1 MFQSIYESFNY
12 ILPEAV
18 LTIFFVVT
26 LLTAIIPRSESPKGR
41 KRSKYLPACMAL
53 LGFAIAGFYVSKEVN
68 VSALIF
74 SGMYAVDPF
83 SVFFKV
89 IFLVTGILIVLFSLQ
104 SRELEATSTKYSEYF
119 SLIIS
124 LTIGAF
130 FMAGSTNLLM
140 MYLSLELVS
149 ISSYI
154 LSGFTK
160 ENTRADEA
168 SLKYVIYGAFSSG
181 LMLYGIS
188 ILYGLTGET
197 NIYAFN
203 QALAVGGAPKIT
215 ILIAVIL
222 MLVGLGYKI
231 SAVPFHF
238 WTPDVYEGAPITVTA
253 FLSVTSKAAGFAMLI
268 RFFRIAFVDVS
279 AQPIVAGMWAIFKGF
294 NWTDIIAV
302 LSVLTMTVG
311 NLVAIWQSNMKR
323 LLAYLSI
330 AQAGYILMG
339 FVTLSDQGISAMLMY
354 FVAYLLMNLGA
365 FYVVILVANKFH
377 TENIDDYNGLGYR
390 SPYAAFA
397 LTVFLFS
404 LTGIPPTFGFIGK
417 FYLFSSLVSAHYIWL
432 AIVGVI
438 NSVISL
444 YYYARVIRNMYLVQP
459 EETSRVEFDF
469 GSNLIMTLFIVPNI
483 GLMLYFSPVLSW
495 AQYSVKMFGLR

>member
-1 MFQSIYESFNY
+1 MYETIYQSFSC
-12 ILPEAV
+12 ILPEATLAVFLV
-18 LTIFFVVT
+18 LT
-26 LLTAIIPRSESPKGR
+26 LLTAIIGKRRGR
-41 KRSKYLPACMAL
+41 YLPACMAL
-53 LGFAIAGFYVSKEVN
+53 LGFVIAGILVSRQINLSVLVFN
-68 VSALIF
+68 
-74 SGMYAVDPF
+74 GMYAVDPF
-83 SVFFKV
+83 SWFFKV
-89 IFLVTGILIVLFSLQ
+89 IFLVTGILIVLFSMQ
-104 SRELEATSTKYSEYF
+104 SRELEATSTKYAEYF

-160 ENTRADEA
+160 ENARADEA
-168 SLKYVIYGAFSSG
+168 AMKYVIYGAFSSG

-203 QALAVGGAPKIT
+203 QALAAGGAPRVTVLVAI
-215 ILIAVIL
+215 VL

-268 RFFRIAFVDVS
+268 RFFKIGFIDVS
-279 AQPIVAGMWAIFKGF
+279 AQPIAAGMWEIFRGF

-323 LLAYLSI
+323 LLAYSSI
-330 AQAGYILMG
+330 AHAGYILMG
-339 FVTLSDQGISAMLMY
+339 FVTLSNQGISAMLMY

-365 FYVVILVANKFH
+365 FYVVMLVANKFH
-377 TENIDDYNGLGYR
+377 TENIDDYKGLGYR

-417 FYLFSSLVSAHYIWL
+417 FYLFSSLINAHYIWL

-444 YYYARVIRNMYLVQP
+444 YYYLRVVRNMYLVQP
-459 EETSRVEFDF
+459 DDTRPPGAHWGELNSILAPIF
-469 GSNLIMTLFIVPNI
+469 L
-483 GLMLYFSPVLSW
+483 
-495 AQYSVKMFGLR
+495 

>member
-1 MFQSIYESFNY
+1 MFHTIYESFSY
-12 ILPEAV
+12 ILPETTLAV
-18 LTIFFVVT
+18 FLVLT
-26 LLTAIIPRSESPKGR
+26 LLTAVVGK
-41 KRSKYLPACMAL
+41 KRTKYLPACMAL
-53 LGFAIAGFYVSKEVN
+53 LGFVIAGIYVFEQFDISTLVFN
-68 VSALIF
+68 
-74 SGMYAVDPF
+74 GMYAVDPF
-83 SVFFKV
+83 SWFFKV
-89 IFLVTGILIVLFSLQ
+89 IFLVTGVIIVIFSLQ
-104 SRELEATSTKYSEYF
+104 SHELEMVSTKYAEYF
-119 SLIIS
+119 TFIIS
-124 LTIGAF
+124 LTMGAI

-160 ENTRADEA
+160 EDARADEA

-197 NIYAFN
+197 NIYSLN
-203 QALAVGGAPKIT
+203 QVLAAGGAPRVT
-215 ILIAVIL
+215 VLVAVVL

-268 RFFRIAFVDVS
+268 RFFKIAFIDFS
-279 AQPIVAGMWAIFKGF
+279 AQPIAAGMWEIFKGF

-323 LLAYLSI
+323 LLAYSSI
-330 AQAGYILMG
+330 AHAGYILMG
-339 FVTLSDQGISAMLMY
+339 FVTLSNQGVSAMLLY
-354 FVAYLLMNLGA
+354 FVADLLMNLGA
-365 FYVVILVANKFH
+365 FYVVMIVANKYR
-377 TENIDDYNGLGYR
+377 TENIDGYNGLGYR
-390 SPYAAFA
+390 SPYVAFA

-417 FYLFSSLVSAHYIWL
+417 FYLFSSLINAHYIWL

-444 YYYARVIRNMYLVQP
+444 YYYARVVRNMYLIQP
-459 EETSRVEFDF
+459 IDSSRVEFNF
-469 GSNLIMTLFIVPNI
+469 GTNLLMTLFVVPNI
-483 GLMLYFSPVLSW
+483 GLMLYFSPILSW
-495 AQYSVKMFGLR
+495 AQYSVSMFGFR

>member
-1 MFQSIYESFNY
+1 MSQTIYQSFGYV
-12 ILPEAV
+12 LPETT
-18 LTIFFVVT
+18 LSIFLILT
-26 LLTAIIPRSESPKGR
+26 LLTALIG
-41 KRSKYLPACMAL
+41 KRPTKYLPAYMAL
-53 LGFAIAGFYVSKEVN
+53 LGFVLAGIFVFRQIGMSELV
-68 VSALIF
+68 F

-83 SVFFKV
+83 SWFFKI
-89 IFLVTGILIVLFSLQ
+89 IFLLTGILIVLFSMQ
-104 SRELEATSTKYSEYF
+104 SQELEAASTKYSEYF

-160 ENTRADEA
+160 ENARADEA
-168 SLKYVIYGAFSSG
+168 SLKFVIYGAFSSG

-188 ILYGLTGET
+188 LLYGLTGET
-197 NIYAFN
+197 NIYSFN
-203 QALAVGGAPKIT
+203 QALAAGGAPRIT
-215 ILIAVIL
+215 ILIAIVL
-222 MLVGLGYKI
+222 MLAGLGYKI

-268 RFFRIAFVDVS
+268 RFFKIGFIDVT
-279 AQPIVAGMWAIFKGF
+279 AQPVVAGMWDIFKGF

-302 LSVLTMTVG
+302 LSVLTMSVG
-311 NLVAIWQSNMKR
+311 NLVALWQSNMKR
-323 LLAYLSI
+323 LLAYSSI
-330 AQAGYILMG
+330 AHAGYILMG
-339 FVTLSDQGISAMLMY
+339 FVTLTNQGISAMLVY

-365 FYVVILVANKFH
+365 FYIVMLVANKFR
-377 TENIDDYNGLGYR
+377 TESIEDYKGLGYR
-390 SPYAAFA
+390 SPYLAFA

-417 FYLFSSLVSAHYIWL
+417 FYLFSALISTHYIWL

-444 YYYARVIRNMYLVQP
+444 YYYVKVVRNMYLVQP
-459 EETSRVEFDF
+459 ADSTRVEFNF
-469 GSNLIMTLFIVPNI
+469 GTNLLMTLLVVPNI
-483 GLMLYFSPVLSW
+483 ALMLYFSPVLSW
-495 AQYSVKMFGLR
+495 AQYSASMFGLR

>member
-1 MFQSIYESFNY
+1 MVQTIYESFGY
-12 ILPEAV
+12 VIPETV
-18 LTIFFVVT
+18 LSVFFVLT
-26 LLTAIIPRSESPKGR
+26 LLTSLVGDR
-41 KRSKYLPACMAL
+41 RSKYLPAYTAL
-53 LGFAIAGFYVSKEVN
+53 LGFAVTGAFVAGQIGMDQLV
-68 VSALIF
+68 F

-83 SVFFKV
+83 SWFFKV
-89 IFLVTGILIVLFSLQ
+89 LFLVSGALIVLFSMQ
-104 SRELEATSTKYSEYF
+104 SRELDTASTKYAEYY

-130 FMAGSTNLLM
+130 FMAGASNLLM

-160 ENTRADEA
+160 ENPRADEA

-188 ILYGLTGET
+188 ILYGLTGEL
-197 NIYAFN
+197 NIYALN
-203 QALAVGGAPKIT
+203 QAFSSGALSQVSV
-215 ILIAVIL
+215 LIAIVL
-222 MLVGLGYKI
+222 MLAGLGYKI

-238 WTPDVYEGAPITVTA
+238 WTPDVYEGAPVTVTA

-268 RFFRIAFVDVS
+268 RFFKIGFIDIA
-279 AQPIVAGMWAIFKGF
+279 AQPAVAGMWQIFHGL

-302 LSVLTMTVG
+302 LSVLTMTLG
-311 NLVAIWQSNMKR
+311 NLVALWQTNMKR
-323 LLAYLSI
+323 LLAYSSI
-330 AQAGYILMG
+330 AHAGYILMG
-339 FVTLSDQGISAMLMY
+339 FVTLTDQGISAMLMY

-365 FYVVILVANKFH
+365 FYIVMLVANKYQ
-377 TENIDDYNGLGYR
+377 TEDIDGYAGLGYR

-417 FYLFSSLVSAHYIWL
+417 LYLFAALIKTNYIWL
-432 AIVGVI
+432 AIVGVL
-438 NSVISL
+438 NSVVSL
-444 YYYARVIRNMYLVQP
+444 YYYVKVVRSMYLVTP
-459 EETSRVEFDF
+459 ADSTRVDF
-469 GSNLIMTLFIVPNI
+469 GFGTNLLMTVLMVPNI
-483 GLMLYFSPVLSW
+483 ALMLYFTPVLNW
-495 AQYSVKMFGLR
+495 AEHSVLMFGLH

>member
-1 MFQSIYESFNY
+1 MAQTIYQSFGYVI
-12 ILPEAV
+12 PEAV
-18 LTIFFVVT
+18 LSVFFILT
-26 LLTAIIPRSESPKGR
+26 LLTSLVSRGRSR
-41 KRSKYLPACMAL
+41 YLPAYMAL
-53 LGFAIAGFYVSKEVN
+53 LGFVLAGVFVFQQIGMDELV
-68 VSALIF
+68 F

-83 SVFFKV
+83 SLFFKV
-89 IFLVTGILIVLFSLQ
+89 IFLVTGILITIFSMQ
-104 SRELEATSTKYSEYF
+104 SVELEAVSTKYAEYY

-130 FMAGSTNLLM
+130 FMAGSSNFLM

-160 ENTRADEA
+160 ENPRADEA

-188 ILYGLTGET
+188 ILYGLTGEL

-203 QALAVGGAPKIT
+203 QAVSSGALPQVT
-215 ILIAVIL
+215 ILIAIVL
-222 MLVGLGYKI
+222 MLAGLGYKI

-238 WTPDVYEGAPITVTA
+238 WTPDVYEGAPVTVTA

-268 RFFRIAFVDVS
+268 RFFKIGFIDVA
-279 AQPIVAGMWAIFKGF
+279 AQPVMAGMWGIFHGF

-311 NLVAIWQSNMKR
+311 NLVALWQSNMKR
-323 LLAYLSI
+323 LLAYSSI
-330 AQAGYILMG
+330 AHAGYILMG
-339 FVTLSDQGISAMLMY
+339 FVTLTDQGISAMLMY

-365 FYVVILVANKFH
+365 FYIVMLVANKYH
-377 TENIDDYNGLGYR
+377 TEDIEGYSGLGYR

-417 FYLFSSLVSAHYIWL
+417 LYLFAALIKTNYIWL
-432 AIVGVI
+432 AIVGVL
-438 NSVISL
+438 NSVVSL
-444 YYYARVIRNMYLVQP
+444 YYYVKVVRNMYLVQP
-459 EETSRVEFDF
+459 ADESRVEFGF
-469 GSNLIMTLFIVPNI
+469 GTNLLMTLLMVPNI
-483 GLMLYFSPVLSW
+483 ALMLYFTPVLSW
-495 AQYSVKMFGLR
+495 AEHSVLMFGLR

>member
-1 MFQSIYESFNY
+1 MAQTIYQSFGY
-12 ILPEAV
+12 ILPETV
-18 LTIFFVVT
+18 LSVFFILT
-26 LLTAIIPRSESPKGR
+26 LLTALVGKG
-41 KRSKYLPACMAL
+41 RSKYLPAYTAL
-53 LGFAIAGFYVSKEVN
+53 LGFAVAGVLVFLQLGTDELV
-68 VSALIF
+68 F

-83 SVFFKV
+83 SWFFKI
-89 IFLVTGILIVLFSLQ
+89 IFLVTGILIVIFSMQ
-104 SRELEATSTKYSEYF
+104 SRELEAVSTKYAEYY

-130 FMAGSTNLLM
+130 FMAGASNLLM

-160 ENTRADEA
+160 ENPRADEA

-188 ILYGLTGET
+188 ILYGLTGEL

-203 QALAVGGAPKIT
+203 QALASGTLPQVT
-215 ILIAVIL
+215 ILVAIVL
-222 MLVGLGYKI
+222 MLAGLGYKI

-238 WTPDVYEGAPITVTA
+238 WTPDVYEGAPVTVTA

-268 RFFRIAFVDVS
+268 RFFKIGFIDVA
-279 AQPIVAGMWAIFKGF
+279 AQPVMAGMWELFRGF

-311 NLVAIWQSNMKR
+311 NLVALWQSNMKR
-323 LLAYLSI
+323 LLAYSSI
-330 AQAGYILMG
+330 AHAGYILMG
-339 FVTLSDQGISAMLMY
+339 FVTLTDQGISAMLMY

-365 FYVVILVANKFH
+365 FYVVMLVANKYH
-377 TENIDDYNGLGYR
+377 TEDIEGYSGLGYR
-390 SPYAAFA
+390 SPYIAFA

-417 FYLFSSLVSAHYIWL
+417 LYLFAALIHTNYIWL
-432 AIVGVI
+432 AVVGVL
-438 NSVISL
+438 NSVVSL
-444 YYYARVIRNMYLVQP
+444 YYYVKVIRNMYLVQP
-459 EETSRVEFDF
+459 EDKTRVDF
-469 GSNLIMTLFIVPNI
+469 GFGTNLLMTILMVPNI
-483 GLMLYFSPVLSW
+483 ALMLYFTPVLSW
-495 AQYSVKMFGLR
+495 AQHSVLMFGLR

>member
-1 MFQSIYESFNY
+1 MFQTIYESFSY
-12 ILPEAV
+12 ILPETTLA
-18 LTIFFVVT
+18 TFFVLT
-26 LLTAIIPRSESPKGR
+26 LLTAIVGR
-41 KRSKYLPACMAL
+41 KRGKYLPAYMAL
-53 LGFAIAGFYVSKEVN
+53 LGFVIAVIYVFRQIN
-68 VSALIF
+68 VSTLVF

-83 SVFFKV
+83 SWFFKV
-89 IFLVTGILIVLFSLQ
+89 IFLITGIIIVLFSMQ
-104 SRELEATSTKYSEYF
+104 SRELESTSTKYAEYF

-160 ENTRADEA
+160 ENARADEA

-188 ILYGLTGET
+188 LLYGLTGET
-197 NIYAFN
+197 NIYSFN
-203 QALAVGGAPKIT
+203 QAIAAGGAPRIT
-215 ILIAVIL
+215 ILVAVVL

-253 FLSVTSKAAGFAMLI
+253 LLSVTSKAAGFAMLI
-268 RFFRIAFVDVS
+268 RFFKIAFIDVS
-279 AQPIVAGMWAIFKGF
+279 AQPIAAGMWEIFRGF

-323 LLAYLSI
+323 LLAYSSI
-330 AQAGYILMG
+330 AHAGYILMG
-339 FVTLSDQGISAMLMY
+339 FVTLSNQGISAMLMY
-354 FVAYLLMNLGA
+354 FIAYLLMNLGA
-365 FYVVILVANKFH
+365 FYVVMLVANKYH

-417 FYLFSSLVSAHYIWL
+417 FYLFSSLISAHYIWL

-444 YYYARVIRNMYLVQP
+444 YYYMRVVRNMYLVQP
-459 EETSRVEFDF
+459 EDTSRVEFDF
-469 GSNLIMTLFIVPNI
+469 GTNLLMTLFIVPNI
-483 GLMLYFSPVLSW
+483 GLMLYFSPILSW
-495 AQYSVKMFGLR
+495 AQYSVRMFGLR

>member
-1 MFQSIYESFNY
+1 MSRTIYESLSY
-12 ILPEAV
+12 ILPEAI
-18 LTIFFVVT
+18 LALFFVLT
-26 LLTAIIPRSESPKGR
+26 LLTALIRKKG
-41 KRSKYLPACMAL
+41 KYLPASMAV
-53 LGFAIAGFYVSKEVN
+53 LGFIIAGIYVLGQNS
-68 VSALIF
+68 VSILVF

-83 SVFFKV
+83 SRFFKI

-104 SRELEATSTKYSEYF
+104 SRELESTSTKYAEFF

-130 FMAGSTNLLM
+130 FMAGSTNFLM

-160 ENTRADEA
+160 EDPRADEA

-197 NIYAFN
+197 NFYSFN
-203 QALAVGGAPKIT
+203 QALAVGGAPTIT
-215 ILIAVIL
+215 VLLAIVL
-222 MLVGLGYKI
+222 MLAGLGYKI
-231 SAVPFHF
+231 SAVPFHY

-268 RFFRIAFVDVS
+268 RFFKIAFIDVT
-279 AQPIVAGMWAIFKGF
+279 APPIAAGMWEIFRGL
-294 NWTDIIAV
+294 NWTDIMAT

-323 LLAYLSI
+323 LLAYSSI
-330 AQAGYILMG
+330 AHAGYILMG
-339 FVTLSDQGISAMLMY
+339 FVTLTNQGIAAMLMY

-365 FYVVILVANKFH
+365 FYVVMLVANKCR
-377 TENIDDYNGLGYR
+377 TEDIDGYNGLGYR

-417 FYLFSSLVSAHYIWL
+417 FYLFSSLINAHCIWL

-438 NSVISL
+438 NSVVSL
-444 YYYARVIRNMYLVQP
+444 YYYMRVVRNMYLVQP
-459 EETSRVEFDF
+459 TDTSRVEFGF
-469 GSNLIMTLFIVPNI
+469 AANLLMTLFIVPNI

-495 AQYSVKMFGLR
+495 AQYSVSMFGLR

>member
-1 MFQSIYESFNY
+1 MSQTIYESFKY
-12 ILPEAV
+12 LLPETTLV
-18 LTIFFVVT
+18 IFFILT
-26 LLTAIIPRSESPKGR
+26 LLTAIVGKR
-41 KRSKYLPACMAL
+41 RSKYLPAYMAL
-53 LGFAIAGFYVSKEVN
+53 LGFAIAGIYVSKQID
-68 VSALIF
+68 VSVLVF

-89 IFLVTGILIVLFSLQ
+89 IFLITAVLIVLFSLQ
-104 SRELEATSTKYSEYF
+104 SHELEAVSTKYSEYF

-188 ILYGLTGET
+188 LLYGLTGET
-197 NIYAFN
+197 NIYSFN
-203 QALAVGGAPKIT
+203 QALAVGGAPRIT
-215 ILIAVIL
+215 ILIAIVL

-268 RFFRIAFVDVS
+268 RFFKIAFMDVT
-279 AQPIVAGMWAIFKGF
+279 AQPIAAGGWEIFKGF
-294 NWTDIIAV
+294 DWTVIIAV

-323 LLAYLSI
+323 LLAYSSI
-330 AQAGYILMG
+330 AHAGYILMG
-339 FVTLSDQGISAMLMY
+339 FVTLTDQGISAMLVY

-365 FYVVILVANKFH
+365 FYVVMLVANKFH
-377 TENIDDYNGLGYR
+377 TENIDDYKGLGYR

-417 FYLFSSLVSAHYIWL
+417 FYLFSSLINAHYIWL

-444 YYYARVIRNMYLVQP
+444 YYYMRVVRNMYLIQP
-459 EETSRVEFDF
+459 EDTSYVGFDF
-469 GSNLIMTLFIVPNI
+469 GTNLLMTLLVVPNV
-483 GLMLYFSPVLSW
+483 GLMLYFSPVLNW
-495 AQYSVKMFGLR
+495 GQYSVSMFGLR

>member
-1 MFQSIYESFNY
+1 MAQTIYQSFGY
-12 ILPEAV
+12 ILPETALSV
-18 LTIFFVVT
+18 FFILT
-26 LLTAIIPRSESPKGR
+26 LLTSLVGR
-41 KRSKYLPACMAL
+41 KKSKYLPAYTAL
-53 LGFAIAGFYVSKEVN
+53 LGFAVTGIFVFQQIGMN
-68 VSALIF
+68 ALVF

-83 SVFFKV
+83 SWFFKV
-89 IFLVTGILIVLFSLQ
+89 IFLVTGALIVIFSMQ
-104 SRELEATSTKYSEYF
+104 SSELETASTKYGEYY

-130 FMAGSTNLLM
+130 FMSGASNLLM

-154 LSGFTK
+154 LAGFTK
-160 ENTRADEA
+160 ENPRADEA

-188 ILYGLTGET
+188 ILYGLTGT
-197 NIYAFN
+197 LNFYALN
-203 QALAVGGAPKIT
+203 QAISSGTLPQIT
-215 ILIAVIL
+215 ILVAIVL

-238 WTPDVYEGAPITVTA
+238 WTPDVYEGAPVTVTA
-253 FLSVTSKAAGFAMLI
+253 FLSVTSKAAGFALLI
-268 RFFRIAFVDVS
+268 RFFKIGFIDVT
-279 AQPIVAGMWAIFKGF
+279 AQPAMAGMWQILHGV

-302 LSVLTMTVG
+302 LSVMTMTVG
-311 NLVAIWQSNMKR
+311 NLVAIWQTNIKR
-323 LLAYLSI
+323 LLAYSSI

-339 FVTLSDQGISAMLMY
+339 FVTLTDQGISAMLMY

-365 FYVVILVANKFH
+365 FYVVMLVSNKYH
-377 TENIDDYNGLGYR
+377 TEEIEGYSGLGYK

-417 FYLFSSLVSAHYIWL
+417 LYLFAALIKTNYIWL
-432 AIVGVI
+432 AIVGVL
-438 NSVISL
+438 NSVVSL
-444 YYYARVIRNMYLVQP
+444 YYYIRVVRNMYLIQP
-459 EETSRVEFDF
+459 VDNTRVDF
-469 GSNLIMTLFIVPNI
+469 GFGTNLLMTVLMVPNI
-483 GLMLYFSPVLSW
+483 ALMLYFTPVLSW
-495 AQYSVKMFGLR
+495 AEHSVLMFGLR